1 MSTLTYF
8 FAGVNFKELPD
19 KTGGNSTKMMGKLKF
34 FTFNELQASEMPY
47 YAKHH
52 ASGLAT
58 KEQERVAW

>member
-34 FTFNELQASEMPY
+34 FTFNEL
-47 YAKHH
+47 
-52 ASGLAT
+52 
-58 KEQERVAW
+58 